1 MSELVSGLHGMAIS
15 VTPAAPTGRHV
26 IDPPLPLWDGKD
38 PVRGWRQWKRTVF
51 LWEADS
57 DILEERR
64 GTTDDPI
71 RVSDGVR
78 NITKFFDDHCAPD
91 QNITDHEDF
100 NRAVYGYEGSS
111 TETYMAYFTKKR
123 ELFQRHEKALIGDRL
138 PDLFKAKVVPRSSLT
153 EQAYA
158 CVHSLTLAETLAV
171 RWRLLR

>member
-1 MSELVSGLHGMAIS
+1 M
-15 VTPAAPTGRHV
+15 TPAAPTGRHV

-38 PVRGWRQWKRTVF
+38 PVRGWRQWKRTVL

-111 TETYMAYFTKKR
+111 TEGRTSRTSQRRGKF
-123 ELFQRHEKALIGDRL
+123 FQRYDKALIGDRL

-158 CVHSLTLAETLAV
+158 CVHSLTLAEAFAG
-171 RWRLLR
+171 RRRLLR